1 MEEQETTLD
10 ALNGDGAVRGRQALR
25 NAIWKSDY
33 TRTRRDRILMT
44 RLRAARL
51 LHASGLVAG
60 HYPQDVYFIIFAIPT
75 RRASFSH

>member
-10 ALNGDGAVRGRQALR
+10 ALNGDGAVRRRQALR

-44 RLRAARL
+44 
-51 LHASGLVAG
+51 
-60 HYPQDVYFIIFAIPT
+60 
-75 RRASFSH
+75 